1 MSYITKEQY
10 TVIEEQLNHRSSEP
24 FHLEIQRA
32 IRYAAA
38 HDWTTGAACPSL
50 QLQQDG
56 FFFCGSCSKDVMHKQ
71 AVAHLAS
78 EEHLS
83 ALLAELQ
90 PNGAEP
96 GSILAVA
103 SDAMRL
109 LQQYFRCAAMLADLL
124 LAARA

>member
-1 MSYITKEQY
+1 MSYITKQQY
-10 TVIEEQLNHRSSEP
+10 TVIEEQLNHRSSEA

-50 QLQQDG
+50 QLHQHG
-56 FFFCGSCSKDVMHKQ
+56 FFFCSSCSKDVGHKQ

-83 ALLAELQ
+83 ALLDELQ
-90 PNGAEP
+90 QPAAEP
-96 GSILAVA
+96 GSILTAA
-103 SDAMRL
+103 SDALRL
-109 LQQYFRCAAMLADLL
+109 LQQYFRCAAMLAGLYSC
-124 LAARA
+124 